1 MPEPDPLQIGLD
13 PLYAPYC
20 DWLTVFVKFLLIFQI
35 ELIYFKSRMFLYR
48 SEESTGSVGT
58 PVILSFTN
66 LILFIGEPA

>member
-20 DWLTVFVKFLLIFQI
+20 DWLTVFVKFLLIFRI

-58 PVILSFTN
+58 PVILSFTPRSF
-66 LILFIGEPA
+66 L